1 MIFIDYV
8 FMAVFAMFIINA
20 KTRASALVLVIGYL
34 AYWFIALEISG
45 LHRYGFIAL
54 INVVSG
60 LYLTFKKKD
69 YPIAILFY
77 VAVII
82 GFFGGALY
90 ANYYPKY
97 YYDNMCITIMTLQAL
112 ALIYRAILNGL
123 GDSKLHSVYGYI
135 YSDGGKRNHQM
146 LKSEKKKRANQCAKS

>member
-1 MIFIDYV
+1 MAIFAI
-8 FMAVFAMFIINA
+8 FIINT

-34 AYWFIALEISG
+34 VYWFVALELSG

-60 LYLTFKKKD
+60 LYLTYKKKD

-77 VAVII
+77 IAVII
-82 GFFGGALY
+82 GFFGGVLY
-90 ANYYPKY
+90 VNYYPKY

-112 ALIYRAILNGL
+112 ALIYRVILNGL
-123 GDSKLHSVYGYI
+123 GNNKLHSVYGYI
-135 YSDGGKRNHQM
+135 YNDGNKRGSQV
-146 LKSEKKKRANQCAKS
+146 LKDKGEEKANR